1 VVLATAQTNCH
12 NKNSC
17 YSSNV
22 SVPRIL
28 IVEDNASDVDLLRLA
43 LTEQGQDFELSVCVD
58 GQQALDFVR
67 EQRKALDE
75 LKPCVVLLDLNLP
88 KHTGLEVLRAIRQDR
103 ATQHIG
109 VIVLTGAVR
118 PRDAEEIRSLGA
130 HCRPKP
136 NVLAELTGLAR
147 EIMAMCNGEHASV

>member
-1 VVLATAQTNCH
+1 M
-12 NKNSC
+12 
-17 YSSNV
+17 

-43 LTEQGQDFELSVCVD
+43 LNEHGEDFELLVCID

-67 EQRKALDE
+67 EQQKTADE
-75 LKPCVVLLDLNLP
+75 HKPCVVLLDLNLP
-88 KHTGLEVLRAIRQDR
+88 KHTGLEVLRAIRKDP
-103 ATQHIG
+103 ATRHIG

-118 PRDAEEIRSLGA
+118 AREADEIRSLGA

-136 NVLAELTGLAR
+136 NVLAELADLAK
-147 EIMAMCNGEHASV
+147 EVMAMCKGEQVPA